1 MSASIK
7 RELLVKSAQF
17 PFSTAVGFGNLVF
30 ISGAIGRNP
39 ENGQIAVGDVAEQT
53 RQTLMNLQNSLE
65 EVGSSLEQV
74 LKVTIFL
81 TDMNNFSQMNAAYR
95 SVFKDGFPARSCV
108 EVSALP
114 DKDALVEIE
123 MIAGR

>member
-95 SVFKDGFPARSCV
+95 SAFKDGFPARSCV